1 MTETLFKLLQSVD
14 TPTVCNAIEVAQK
27 KRGFNQFTKGTMIS
41 SNPDEKPICGYAR
54 TAKIAAIN
62 PPTEKTEII
71 KERRLSYYRHMASG
85 SSLSVAVIEDID
97 FPSCIGAFW
106 GEVNTNIHKGL
117 GMSGAFTNGVMRD
130 LGDLPD
136 GFPVLAG
143 SIGPSHGFVHIKEIG
158 TPVTIFELTVTDG
171 DLIHADRHGAV
182 VIPTSVINILEASI
196 HKLLETE
203 QLILGPA
210 KRDDFDIDKFE
221 AAWTAFEAA
230 RT

>member
-1 MTETLFKLLQSVD
+1 M
-14 TPTVCNAIEVAQK
+14 
-27 KRGFNQFTKGTMIS
+27 
-41 SNPDEKPICGYAR
+41 
-54 TAKIAAIN
+54 
-62 PPTEKTEII
+62 
-71 KERRLSYYRHMASG
+71 
-85 SSLSVAVIEDID
+85 
-97 FPSCIGAFW
+97 
-106 GEVNTNIHKGL
+106 
-117 GMSGAFTNGVMRD
+117 
-130 LGDLPD
+130 PD

-158 TPVTIFELTVTDG
+158 TPVTIFSLIVTDG

-182 VIPTSVINILEASI
+182 VIPTSVINTLEASI

-221 AAWTAFEAA
+221 AAWAAFEAA

>member
-1 MTETLFKLLQSVD
+1 
-14 TPTVCNAIEVAQK
+14 
-27 KRGFNQFTKGTMIS
+27 
-41 SNPDEKPICGYAR
+41 
-54 TAKIAAIN
+54 
-62 PPTEKTEII
+62 
-71 KERRLSYYRHMASG
+71 MASG
-85 SSLSVAVIEDID
+85 SSPSVAVIEDID
-97 FPSCIGAFW
+97 FPACIGAFW

-221 AAWTAFEAA
+221 AAWAAFEAA